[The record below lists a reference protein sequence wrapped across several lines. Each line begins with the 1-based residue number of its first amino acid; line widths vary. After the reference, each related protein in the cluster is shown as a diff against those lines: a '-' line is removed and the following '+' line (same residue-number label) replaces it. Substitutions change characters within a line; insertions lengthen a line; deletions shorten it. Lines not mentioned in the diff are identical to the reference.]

1 MFKVNDYIMYGRTGV
16 CQVTEIRN
24 GESMGNIGTD
34 YYVLN
39 PVFENNSVIMT
50 PVNNQKILMR
60 KVTSKQEI
68 FSMIDA
74 VSNEEIVW
82 IDDDKIRNEKFKSS
96 IKSGICE
103 DWIRLIKAIHLQME
117 EKKSIGKKISQMD
130 EGILKEVKKLLYEE
144 FSLALEILPEEV
156 ENFIYKK
163 IG

>member
-24 GESMGNIGTD
+24 GKSMGNTGTD

-39 PVFENNSVIMT
+39 PVFEKNSVIMT
-50 PVNNQKILMR
+50 PVDNEKILMR
-60 KVTSKQEI
+60 EVVSKQEI
-68 FSMIDA
+68 LSMIDLI
-74 VSNEEIVW
+74 SNEDTEW

-96 IKSGICE
+96 IKAGICE
-103 DWIRLIKAIHLQME
+103 DWIRLIKTIHLQME
-117 EKKSIGKKISQMD
+117 EKKSIGKKISQLD

-144 FSLALEILPEEV
+144 FSLVLKIPTEEV
-156 ENFIYKK
+156 ENIIYKQ

>member
-24 GESMGNIGTD
+24 GESMGNTGTD

-39 PVFENNSVIMT
+39 PVFEKNSVIMT
-50 PVNNQKILMR
+50 PVDNEKILMR
-60 KVTSKQEI
+60 EVVSKQEI
-68 FSMIDA
+68 LSMIDLI
-74 VSNEEIVW
+74 SNEDTEW

-96 IKSGICE
+96 IKAGICE

-144 FSLALEILPEEV
+144 FSLVLEIPTEEV
-156 ENFIYKK
+156 ENIIYKQ

>member
-24 GESMGNIGTD
+24 GKSMGNTGTD

-39 PVFENNSVIMT
+39 PVFEKNSVIMT
-50 PVNNQKILMR
+50 PVDNEKILMR
-60 KVTSKQEI
+60 EVVSKQEI
-68 FSMIDA
+68 LSMIDLI
-74 VSNEEIVW
+74 SNEDTEW

-96 IKSGICE
+96 IKAGICE
-103 DWIRLIKAIHLQME
+103 DWIRLIKTIHSQAE

-144 FSLALEILPEEV
+144 FSLVLKIPTEEV
-156 ENFIYKK
+156 ENIIYKQ

>member
-24 GESMGNIGTD
+24 GESMGNTGTD

-39 PVFENNSVIMT
+39 PVFEKNSVIMT
-50 PVNNQKILMR
+50 PVDNEKVLMR
-60 KVTSKQEI
+60 EVVSKQEI
-68 FSMIDA
+68 LSMINLI
-74 VSNEEIVW
+74 SNEDTVW

-96 IKSGICE
+96 IKAGICE
-103 DWIRLIKAIHLQME
+103 DWIRLIKTIHLQIE

-144 FSLALEILPEEV
+144 FSLVLKILPEEV
-156 ENFIYKK
+156 ENLIYKQ

>member
-24 GESMGNIGTD
+24 GESMGNAGTE

-50 PVNNQKILMR
+50 PVDNKKVLMR
-60 KVTSKQEI
+60 NVISKQEI
-68 FSMIDA
+68 LSMIET
-74 VSNEEIVW
+74 VGNEEDVW
-82 IDDDKIRNEKFKSS
+82 IDNDKMRNEKFKAS
-96 IKSGICE
+96 IKAGICE
-103 DWIRLIKAIHLQME
+103 DWIRLIKTIHLKID
-117 EKKSIGKKISQMD
+117 EKKAVGKKISQLD

-144 FSLALEILPEEV
+144 FSLVLDMLPEEV
-156 ENFIYKK
+156 EDFIYKK

>member
-24 GESMGNIGTD
+24 GKSMGNTGTD

-39 PVFENNSVIMT
+39 PVFEKNSVIMT
-50 PVNNQKILMR
+50 PVDNEKILMR
-60 KVTSKQEI
+60 EVVSKQEI
-68 FSMIDA
+68 LSMIDLI
-74 VSNEEIVW
+74 SNEDTEW

-96 IKSGICE
+96 IKAGICE
-103 DWIRLIKAIHLQME
+103 DWIRLIKTIHLQME

-144 FSLALEILPEEV
+144 FSLVLKIPTEEV
-156 ENFIYKK
+156 ENIIYKQ

>member
-24 GESMGNIGTD
+24 GKSMGNAGTD
-34 YYVLN
+34 YYVLS

-50 PVNNQKILMR
+50 PVDNEKVLMR
-60 KVTSKQEI
+60 NVISKQEI
-68 FSMIDA
+68 YSVIEA
-74 VSNEEIVW
+74 VSNEEAVW
-82 IDDDKIRNEKFKSS
+82 IDDDKIRNEKFKAS
-96 IKSGICE
+96 IKAGICE

-130 EGILKEVKKLLYEE
+130 EGVLKEVKKLLYEE
-144 FSLALEILPEEV
+144 FSLVLEILPEEV

>member
-24 GESMGNIGTD
+24 GESMGNTGTD

-39 PVFENNSVIMT
+39 PVFEKNSVIMT
-50 PVNNQKILMR
+50 PVDNEKVLMR
-60 KVTSKQEI
+60 EVVSKQEI
-68 FSMIDA
+68 LSMINLI
-74 VSNEEIVW
+74 SNEDSVW

-96 IKSGICE
+96 IKAGICE
-103 DWIRLIKAIHLQME
+103 DWIRLIKAINLQIE

-144 FSLALEILPEEV
+144 FSLVLKIPTDEV
-156 ENFIYKK
+156 EDIIYKQ

>member
-24 GESMGNIGTD
+24 GKSMGNTGTD

-39 PVFENNSVIMT
+39 PVFEKNSVIMT
-50 PVNNQKILMR
+50 PVDNEKILMR
-60 KVTSKQEI
+60 EVVSKKEI
-68 FSMIDA
+68 LSMIDLI
-74 VSNEEIVW
+74 SNEDTEW

-96 IKSGICE
+96 IKAGICE
-103 DWIRLIKAIHLQME
+103 DWIRLIKTIHLQME

-144 FSLALEILPEEV
+144 FSLVLKIPTDEV
-156 ENFIYKK
+156 ENIIYKQ